1 MEDGADQHE
10 RATADAP
17 RAKPGL
23 ADRVYHLLYSRISN
37 GDYPANQ
44 KLPSEKVLA
53 DEFGVSRPILREALE
68 RLREQGLIHSR
79 QGAGSF
85 VREVRSVPLGFARVE
100 TIADIQRCYEFRICI
115 ETMAAR
121 LAAARRDEEA
131 LKEIATALSLM
142 EGATELQTHREDADF
157 AFHLAVA
164 KAANN
169 QYFEA
174 SMRAL
179 REHIYVGMKLH
190 GQSLMTDGAKALRN
204 VFGEH
209 SAIFAAIRD
218 GDGEKAAELHAR
230 ASRPLA
236 GPAVRRGGDRPRS
249 RLTTWRSGL
258 PGLTHFMHIACTFH
272 APTCARGWLST

>member
-1 MEDGADQHE
+1 MDGVE
-10 RATADAP
+10 RDDRDAAREPP

-44 KLPSEKVLA
+44 KLPSEKTLA

-68 RLREQGLIHSR
+68 RLREQGIVHSR

-85 VREVRSVPLGFARVE
+85 VREIRTAPLGFARVE

-115 ETMAAR
+115 ETMSAR
-121 LAAARRDEEA
+121 LAAARRDEET
-131 LKEIATALSLM
+131 LGEIATALSLM
-142 EGATELQTHREDADF
+142 QGATESQTHREDADF
-157 AFHLAVA
+157 AFHLAIA

-174 SMRAL
+174 SIRAL
-179 REHIYVGMKLH
+179 RDHIYVGMKLH
-190 GQSLMTDGAKALRN
+190 GQSLMTDGAKALKH

-218 GDGEKAAELHAR
+218 GEGERAAELMRGHLVH
-230 ASRPLA
+230 SRDRLF
-236 GPAVRRGGDRPRS
+236 GGTLIDLGRG
-249 RLTTWRSGL
+249 
-258 PGLTHFMHIACTFH
+258 
-272 APTCARGWLST
+272 

>member
-1 MEDGADQHE
+1 MKDSTDQVETAGGAE
-10 RATADAP
+10 GP
-17 RAKPGL
+17 RQRPGL

-44 KLPSEKVLA
+44 KLPSEKTLA
-53 DEFGVSRPILREALE
+53 DEFGVSRPVLRVALE
-68 RLREQGLIHSR
+68 RLREQGLVHSR

-85 VREVRSVPLGFARVE
+85 VREVRTVPLGFARVE

-115 ETMAAR
+115 ETCAAR
-121 LAAARRDEEA
+121 LAAGRLNEEA
-131 LKEIATALSLM
+131 LEEIGTALSLM
-142 EGATELQTHREDADF
+142 EGATDSLTHREDADF

-190 GQSLMTDGAKALRN
+190 GQSLMTDGAKGLKE

-218 GDGEKAAELHAR
+218 GDGESAERRMRGHLAH
-230 ASRPLA
+230 SRDRLF
-236 GPAVRRGGDRPRS
+236 GGALIDLSRS
-249 RLTTWRSGL
+249 
-258 PGLTHFMHIACTFH
+258 
-272 APTCARGWLST
+272 

>member
-1 MEDGADQHE
+1 MKDSTDQDE
-10 RATADAP
+10 AASGTEGQRQ
-17 RAKPGL
+17 RPGL

-44 KLPSEKVLA
+44 KLPSEKTLA
-53 DEFGVSRPILREALE
+53 DEFGVSRPVLRVALE
-68 RLREQGLIHSR
+68 RLREQGLVHSR
-79 QGAGSF
+79 QGAGSY
-85 VREVRSVPLGFARVE
+85 VREVRTVPLGFARVE
-100 TIADIQRCYEFRICI
+100 TIADIQRCYEFRICL
-115 ETMAAR
+115 ETCAAR
-121 LAAARRDEEA
+121 LAAGRRSDGALEE
-131 LKEIATALSLM
+131 LGTALSLM
-142 EGATELQTHREDADF
+142 QGATDSLTHREDADF

-190 GQSLMTDGAKALRN
+190 GQSLMTDGAKGLKE

-218 GDGEKAAELHAR
+218 GDGETAEHLMR
-230 ASRPLA
+230 AH
-236 GPAVRRGGDRPRS
+236 
-249 RLTTWRSGL
+249 
-258 PGLTHFMHIACTFH
+258 LTHSRDRLFGGALIDLS
-272 APTCARGWLST
+272 RG

>member
-1 MEDGADQHE
+1 MKDASEQDE
-10 RATADAP
+10 RAAGGEGS

-53 DEFGVSRPILREALE
+53 DELGVSRPILRIALE
-68 RLREQGLIHSR
+68 RLRDQGLVHSR
-79 QGAGSF
+79 QGAGSY
-85 VREVRSVPLGFARVE
+85 VREVRTVPLGFARVE

-121 LAAARRDEEA
+121 LASARRDDASLAEV
-131 LKEIATALSLM
+131 ATALSLM
-142 EGATELQTHREDADF
+142 EGATESQTHREDADF

-164 KAANN
+164 RSANN

-190 GQSLMTDGAKALRN
+190 GQSLMTDGATALRD
-204 VFGEH
+204 VFAEH
-209 SAIFAAIRD
+209 SAIFDAIRD
-218 GDGEKAAELHAR
+218 QDGDAAERLMRSHLTH
-230 ASRPLA
+230 SRERLFGGA
-236 GPAVRRGGDRPRS
+236 LIDLSRRG
-249 RLTTWRSGL
+249 
-258 PGLTHFMHIACTFH
+258 
-272 APTCARGWLST
+272 